1 MQSSPEP
8 GRRSSVAIGFPK
20 RTLISLALMAGLS
33 AVATGQ
39 GRGGAATPPRSPKE
53 ASPVDLTGY
62 WAAAI
67 TEDWRFRMVT
77 PPKGDY
83 ASVPLN
89 ADGTKAADAWD
100 PAKDIAAG
108 EQCRAFG
115 AAGIMRLP
123 VRLHITWQD
132 DSTLKVDIDNGNQ
145 VRLFHFRELVPQ
157 ALPGWQGMSLASWET
172 VQQGQGLAPA
182 AGGRGNAV
190 VVPTALSGSLKV
202 VTTKMKAGYLRRNGV
217 PYSANAV
224 LTEFF
229 DRTSEPNGDSWLI
242 LTSIVDDPAY
252 LNLPFML
259 TTHFKREPDGS
270 KFRPRPCEVTPPVA
284 GG

>member
-1 MQSSPEP
+1 
-8 GRRSSVAIGFPK
+8 VAIGFPT
-20 RTLISLALMAGLS
+20 RTLISLALAAGVS
-33 AVATGQ
+33 VVAAGQ
-39 GRGGAATPPRSPKE
+39 GRGGAAPQPRSAKE

-100 PAKDIAAG
+100 RARDIAAG

-132 DSTLKVDIDNGNQ
+132 DRTLKVEIDNGNQ
-145 VRLFHFRELVPQ
+145 VRLFHFDQP
-157 ALPGWQGMSLASWET
+157 APPASPDWQGLSLAGWET
-172 VQQGQGLAPA
+172 IQQGQGLAPA
-182 AGGRGNAV
+182 AGGRGNAT

-202 VTTKMKAGYLRRNGV
+202 VTTRMKPGYLRRNGV

-270 KFRPRPCEVTPPVA
+270 KFRPRPCEVTEPVA
-284 GG
+284 GGSR

>member
-1 MQSSPEP
+1 
-8 GRRSSVAIGFPK
+8 VTIGFRK
-20 RTLISLALMAGLS
+20 RTLISLVLMAGLS
-33 AVATGQ
+33 VVAAGQGLQ

-77 PPKGDY
+77 PPRGDY

-145 VRLFHFRELVPQ
+145 VRLFHFASTSSGQ
-157 ALPGWQGMSLASWET
+157 APSPARDAPSWQGMSLAGWET

-202 VTTKMKAGYLRRNGV
+202 VTTKMKPGYLRRNGV
-217 PYSANAV
+217 PYTANAV

-284 GG
+284 AG